1 MDVVSFH
8 GLNYWTI
15 VLAAAISMVVGAL
28 WYSPALFG
36 KAWAK
41 ALGKKTGDMGDANVG
56 YSVSTVAA
64 LVQAFIL
71 ANLVVDLG
79 LSTASKGAMLGFWLW
94 LGFFV
99 LVMAGDTVFAGRSWN
114 IWKINAGYYLV
125 VLVVN
130 GALLAA
136 WR

>member
-1 MDVVSFH
+1 MDIVSFH

-15 VLAAAISMVVGAL
+15 ILAAVINMAVGAF

-36 KAWAK
+36 KVWAK
-41 ALGKKTGDMGDANVG
+41 ALGKKEGDMGDANTG
-56 YSVSTVAA
+56 YSVSTVGA
-64 LVQAFIL
+64 LVQNFIL

-79 LSTASKGAMLGFWLW
+79 LTTVSKGAMLGFWLW
-94 LGFFV
+94 LGFLV
-99 LVMAGDTVFAGRSWN
+99 LVMAGDTVFASRSWK
-114 IWKINAGYYLV
+114 IWKINAGYYFV
-125 VLVVN
+125 VLVIN